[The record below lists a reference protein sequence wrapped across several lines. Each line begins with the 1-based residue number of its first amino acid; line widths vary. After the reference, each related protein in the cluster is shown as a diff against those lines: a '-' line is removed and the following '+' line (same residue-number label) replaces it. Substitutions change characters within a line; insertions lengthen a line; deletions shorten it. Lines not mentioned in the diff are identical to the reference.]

1 GGQGPS
7 SLFLLSEQNI
17 IRRYTRFIIEW
28 PPFEYAVLST
38 IIANCVVLALEEHLP
53 HSDKTN
59 LAQKLEAVEVYF
71 LGIFCVEA
79 SLKILALGF
88 VLHRGSY
95 LRNVWNIMDFF
106 VVIIG
111 FLALLPQDNI
121 TDLRTLR
128 AIRVL
133 RPLKLVSGIPSL
145 QVVLKSIIKAM
156 APLLQIGLLVLFAI
170 VIFAIIGLEFY
181 SGALHRTCYS

>member
-1 GGQGPS
+1 LKQHVTCG
-7 SLFLLSEQNI
+7 NC
-17 IRRYTRFIIEW
+17 RFVC
-28 PPFEYAVLST
+28 F
-38 IIANCVVLALEEHLP
+38 
-53 HSDKTN
+53 
-59 LAQKLEAVEVYF
+59 QEATEVYF

-88 VLHRGSY
+88 VLHKGSY
-95 LRNVWNIMDFF
+95 LRNIWNIMDFF
-106 VVIIG
+106 VVLTG
-111 FLALLPQDNI
+111 CLTLFLQDFV
-121 TDLRTLR
+121 TVDLRTLR

-181 SGALHRTCYS
+181 SGALHRTCYSLYDIG